1 MLLFYLSALDTQE
14 ERIKFEDI
22 YKKYGKLMKYVAY
35 NILRDDS
42 LAEDA
47 VHNAFLKLIK
57 YLDRIDEVDC
67 HKTKSF
73 VVIVTE
79 SVSKDMYAKRKREA
93 TVSIDDNE
101 QEIVVESPDYDS
113 IETQVI
119 ADAIG
124 KLPEIYR
131 DALIL
136 KYVHRYKDAEIG
148 DLLEISPTAV
158 RKRLQRAKEK
168 LALIL
173 REEGDINVL

>member
-14 ERIKFEDI
+14 ERKKFEEI

-57 YLDRIDEVDC
+57 YIDRIDEVNC

-73 VVIVTE
+73 VVIITE
-79 SVSKDMYAKRKREA
+79 SVSKDMYVKRKREA
-93 TVSIDDNE
+93 TLSIDDNE
-101 QEIVVESPDYDS
+101 QEMVVEPPDYDS
-113 IETQVI
+113 LDTHII

-131 DALIL
+131 DALVL
-136 KYVHRYKDAEIG
+136 KYVHQYKDAEIG
-148 DLLEISPTAV
+148 DLLGISPTAV

-173 REEGDINVL
+173 GEEGEVNVL

>member
-1 MLLFYLSALDTQE
+1 MLFFYLSALDTQE
-14 ERIKFEDI
+14 ERTKFEEI

-57 YLDRIDEVDC
+57 YLDRIEDVDC

-93 TVSIDDNE
+93 TVNIEDN
-101 QEIVVESPDYDS
+101 
-113 IETQVI
+113 
-119 ADAIG
+119 
-124 KLPEIYR
+124 
-131 DALIL
+131 
-136 KYVHRYKDAEIG
+136 
-148 DLLEISPTAV
+148 
-158 RKRLQRAKEK
+158 
-168 LALIL
+168 
-173 REEGDINVL
+173 